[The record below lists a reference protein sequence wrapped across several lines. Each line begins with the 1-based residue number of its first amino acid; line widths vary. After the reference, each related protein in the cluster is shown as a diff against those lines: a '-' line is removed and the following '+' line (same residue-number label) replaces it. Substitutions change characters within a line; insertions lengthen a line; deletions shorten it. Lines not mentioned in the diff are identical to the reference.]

1 MEGDITINELENG
14 IWCIHKEVKSTKVAH
29 CAIMFD
35 IGSRDELDTEVG
47 LAHLWEHM
55 AFKGTKKRSA
65 YQVLTYLDALGG
77 ELNAFT
83 TKEKI
88 CFHASVLDEHFEKA
102 VDVLADISFFST
114 FPERELEKEKKV
126 VIEEISMY
134 HDSPDDAIQDDF
146 ENMVFPNHPMGNNI
160 LGTVE
165 SIPTF
170 TSSHFTQFIARNLN
184 TSRVVFSSTGNMSA
198 AKALAIAKKKLSH
211 VEKQTGQAVR
221 PPVNGLHIGHH
232 KIFKPIQQAHCIWGG
247 RALSVHNPD
256 KYKLMLLNNILGG
269 PASNSLLYL
278 SLREKF
284 GFVYSVESNYHAFT
298 DTGVFQVYFAT
309 EQKQVNRCRDLV
321 AKEMLRL
328 DEVVVKKSKLDAYKQ
343 QIKGQLAM
351 SEENNQA
358 FMLMMARSLLD
369 LGRIEEIEAV
379 FADIDA
385 TTAEE
390 LVALRQ
396 QYLHPDQMASLTFVP
411 K

>member
-1 MEGDITINELENG
+1 M
-14 IWCIHKEVKSTKVAH
+14 HREVRSTKVVH

-35 IGSRDELDTEVG
+35 IGSRDEKSGEIG

-65 YQVLTYLDALGG
+65 YQILTYLDALGG

-83 TKEKI
+83 TKEKL
-88 CFHASVLDEHFEKA
+88 CFHASILDEHFEKA
-102 VDVLADISFFST
+102 VDVLADISFNST
-114 FPERELEKEKKV
+114 FPEKELEKEKKV
-126 VIEEISMY
+126 VLEEISMY
-134 HDSPDDAIQDDF
+134 YDSPDDAIQDDF
-146 ENMVFPNHPMGNNI
+146 ESLVFPNHPMGNNI
-160 LGTVE
+160 LGTNE

-170 TSSHFTQFIARNLN
+170 TSAHFAQFLDRNLN
-184 TSRVVFSSTGNMSA
+184 THRVVFSSVGNITA
-198 AKALAIAKKKLSH
+198 EKAFRIAEKKLAA
-211 VEKQTGQAVR
+211 VKEKNSVIVR
-221 PPVNGLHIGHH
+221 PPVNGLQVRHDKVQKSIH
-232 KIFKPIQQAHCIWGG
+232 QAHCIWGG
-247 RALSVHNPD
+247 RALSVHNAD

-309 EQKQVNRCRDLV
+309 DLKQVNRCRDLV
-321 AKEMLRL
+321 AKEMQRL
-328 DEVVVKKSKLDAYKQ
+328 DDIVAKKSRLDAYKQ

-358 FMLMMARSLLD
+358 YMLMMARSWLD

-379 FADIDA
+379 FAEIDA
-385 TTAEE
+385 TSTDQ
-390 LVALRQ
+390 LIDIRR
-396 QYLHPDQMASLTFVP
+396 QYLHVDHLSSLTFVP
-411 K
+411 MAS